1 MLFKQFVK
9 VFNFGNIDVVIS
21 DGNNFKLTV
30 SGRNIDL
37 ALSQFYP
44 LANREISEI
53 SLSTAHGKT
62 EYWIL
67 LKNLTE
73 YERTPK
79 IKDIVKTCQFFN
91 ERTKF
96 IIKAKNGYR
105 SLNDYTCDYISAAR
119 MSHPVFSV
127 EYDRVCNHA
136 RITAEYTSEV

>member
-30 SGRNIDL
+30 SGKNIDL

-44 LANREISEI
+44 LADREISEI

-67 LKNLTE
+67 LKKLTV
-73 YERTPK
+73 YERAPK

-105 SLNDYTCDYISAAR
+105 SLNDHTCDYTSAAR
-119 MSHPVFSV
+119 MSLPVFSV

-136 RITAEYTSEV
+136 RIEV